1 MLRRI
6 FQRIMSGGPKR
17 TAAKSQAGKRSIST
31 GRLFRQAP
39 GKFARSSRQAGADA
53 GARSL
58 RRKNRDIYSR
68 KVAQVQHGASLPFS
82 GVRIFYFFL
91 FAMLFLA
98 MYLGYLLVLPFFHT
112 IVLACIFAAL
122 SHPLYSLVL
131 KRVRQPWLASGV
143 TLIMLVVVVCLPV
156 AFFVISMIPQ
166 AARISADF
174 SQWLVSNRL
183 EVFIN
188 DQVYPVLHW
197 LQTELSWMD
206 MDVANIREDLL
217 TYSREIGSFL
227 VTTGTGFVVNTFTL
241 VVNFFLMLLIMFFLL
256 KDGEGMV
263 NVIKHLTPLRA
274 DQEDSIIHNLRR
286 MARAVLVGG
295 FMVAAL
301 QGLVGG
307 IGLAIVGLPAMFWGV
322 VMAFAALVPVF
333 GTALVWAPMCLYLFL
348 TGNEGQALFL
358 LVWCGALVTSVDSF
372 LRPVIIRG
380 NSKTSLLLLFLA
392 VLGGIKAFGVLGIVY
407 GPLILSFLGVM
418 LGIYSEEYQESLTSY
433 HGETSRKARK
443 FSTATG
449 FEESS
454 RRKFAPARRSA
465 LRALAAKGGGPESP
479 PENLT
484 EREIIAASFL
494 AAHAHEQPPGQ
505 ADETPG
511 EKKPEEEK
519 SSVIR
524 AIAHSDVVRAFT
536 KRYDIFSE

>member
-6 FQRIMSGGPKR
+6 FQRVMGGGHKR

-39 GKFARSSRQAGADA
+39 DKFARSAQLAGADA
-53 GARSL
+53 GARNLS
-58 RRKNRDIYSR
+58 RKNRGMYSR
-68 KVAQVQHGASLPFS
+68 KVAEVQHAATQPFS

-98 MYLGYLLVLPFFHT
+98 LYLAYLLVLPFFHT

-122 SHPLYSLVL
+122 SHPLYSRVL
-131 KRVRQPWLASGV
+131 KRLRQPWLASGV
-143 TLIMLVVVVCLPV
+143 TLLMLVVVVALPV
-156 AFFVISMIPQ
+156 AFFVINIIPQ
-166 AARISADF
+166 ASRISMEF
-174 SQWLVSNRL
+174 SQWLVSNNL

-188 DQVYPVLHW
+188 DQVYPILHW

-241 VVNFFLMLLIMFFLL
+241 VANFFLMLLIMFFLL

-274 DQEDSIIHNLRR
+274 EQEDSIIYNLRR
-286 MARAVLVGG
+286 MAKAVLVGG

-307 IGLAIVGLPAMFWGV
+307 IGLAIVGMPAMFWGT
-322 VMAFAALVPVF
+322 VMAFAALVPVV

-348 TGNEGQALFL
+348 TGQQTQALFL
-358 LVWCGALVTSVDSF
+358 LVWCGVLVTSVDSF
-372 LRPVIIRG
+372 LRPILIRG
-380 NSKTSLLLLFLA
+380 NSKTSLLFLFLA

-418 LGIYSEEYQESLTSY
+418 LGIYSEEYKESLSSY
-433 HGETSRKARK
+433 HGETGRKARK

-465 LRALAAKGGGPESP
+465 LRALESKGGPEAP
-479 PENLT
+479 VDNLSG
-484 EREIIAASFL
+484 REIIAASFQ
-494 AAHAHEQPPGQ
+494 AAHPDGPGGL
-505 ADETPG
+505 EG

-519 SSVIR
+519 TSVIR
-524 AIAHSDVVRAFT
+524 AITQSEVVRAFS